1 MAEVVGEGHPHLE
14 GRAQVGVDQGVG
26 ARILA
31 RNVRLV
37 RAVHPDPLVRVSGAG
52 QPVGVGNTRGRG
64 RQRLPDLRR
73 AGDGRRARRGDV
85 RHSRERRRRRAG
97 ACLLAA
103 QDVDEAHLDL
113 DLLAPLVGG
122 QGVGDVG
129 LVGDVLL
136 VRRAVGVHPHPL
148 VGEHVVQDVVI
159 HDAVRQGRQLFI
171 HLDRA
176 GNDRVTRRRMV
187 RRQAQP
193 QRALDAGRPGGA
205 NVPPIALKLC
215 KEVWH
220 RCTAEV
226 VGRVAD
232 MQPQC
237 VDHLVS
243 WVPEINVLLA

>member
-14 GRAQVGVDQGVG
+14 GLAQVGVAQGVG

-31 RNVRLV
+31 RNVGL
-37 RAVHPDPLVRVSGAG
+37 RAVHPDPLVRVIGGG
-52 QPVGVGNTRGRG
+52 QPVGVGNARGRG
-64 RQRLPDLRR
+64 RQRLAHLGR
-73 AGDGRRARRGDV
+73 ARDGRRARRGDV

-113 DLLAPLVGG
+113 DLLAPVVGG
-122 QGVGDVG
+122 QGVGGVG

-159 HDAVRQGRQLFI
+159 HDAVRQGHQLCT

-193 QRALDAGRPGGA
+193 QRALDAGRPDGV
-205 NVPPIALKLC
+205 NVPLIARLSC
-215 KEVWH
+215 KRFWLQ
-220 RCTAEV
+220 CTAEA

-237 VDHLVS
+237 VDHLFS
-243 WVPEINVLLA
+243 WVPVSPVWVA

>member
-1 MAEVVGEGHPHLE
+1 MAEVVGEGHLDLE
-14 GRAQVGVDQGVG
+14 GLAQVGVDQGVG

-37 RAVHPDPLVRVSGAG
+37 RAVHPDPLVRVGGAG
-52 QPVGVGNTRGRG
+52 QPVGVGNAGGDR
-64 RQRLPDLRR
+64 RQRLAHLRR
-73 AGDGRRARRGDV
+73 ARDGRRARRGGV
-85 RHSRERRRRRAG
+85 RRSRERRRRRAG

-113 DLLAPLVGG
+113 DLLALLVGG
-122 QGVGDVG
+122 QGVGARQR
-129 LVGDVLL
+129 VGDVLL

-159 HDAVRQGRQLFI
+159 HDAVRQGRQHFT

-193 QRALDAGRPGGA
+193 QRALDAGRPAQA
-205 NVPPIALKLC
+205 NVPVIVTKF
-215 KEVWH
+215 
-220 RCTAEV
+220 
-226 VGRVAD
+226 
-232 MQPQC
+232 
-237 VDHLVS
+237 
-243 WVPEINVLLA
+243 

>member
-14 GRAQVGVDQGVG
+14 GLAQVGVDQDVG

-31 RNVRLV
+31 RNVRL
-37 RAVHPDPLVRVSGAG
+37 RAVHPDPLVRVGGAG
-52 QPVGVGNTRGRG
+52 QPVGVGNARGRG
-64 RQRLPDLRR
+64 RQRLAHLRR
-73 AGDGRRARRGDV
+73 ARDGRRARRGGV
-85 RHSRERRRRRAG
+85 RRSRERRRRRAG

-122 QGVGDVG
+122 QGVGGVG
-129 LVGDVLL
+129 RVGDVLL

-159 HDAVRQGRQLFI
+159 HDAVRQCRQLFT

-193 QRALDAGRPGGA
+193 QRALDAGRPDGA
-205 NVPPIALKLC
+205 NAPPIARKLC
-215 KEVWH
+215 KDACRR

-243 WVPEINVLLA
+243 WVPGNFVWVA